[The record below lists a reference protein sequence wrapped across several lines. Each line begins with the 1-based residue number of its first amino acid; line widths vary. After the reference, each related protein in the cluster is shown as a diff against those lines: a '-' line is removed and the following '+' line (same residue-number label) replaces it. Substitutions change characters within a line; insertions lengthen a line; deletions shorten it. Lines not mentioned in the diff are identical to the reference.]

1 MGLADAV
8 GLRVGSI
15 LAVQPGAAR
24 ELRFRVVGIVRAL
37 QDEGRVAYVR
47 PERLAAALPVPDGPL
62 AVRLE
67 PGADRE
73 AVRRGLAALGAEPRA
88 VSGATGDDR
97 GLLTCSRGCCGWWRS
112 PSRSSVSPRWSR
124 RWR

>member
-1 MGLADAV
+1 M
-8 GLRVGSI
+8 GSI

-47 PERLAAALPVPDGPL
+47 PERVAAALPFLDGPL

-67 PGADRE
+67 AGADRE
-73 AVRRGLAALGAEPRA
+73 AVRRGLVALGAEPRA
-88 VSGATGDDR
+88 VSTPA
-97 GLLTCSRGCCGWWRS
+97 C
-112 PSRSSVSPRWSR
+112 
-124 RWR
+124 